1 MGRSG
6 ALAVGRAS
14 EETRDTQQE
23 RDNQGERAKQ
33 MRRAK
38 TKRREKRRRNEG
50 DDMGKDWVVRQMGD
64 VKSPRI

>member
-14 EETRDTQQE
+14 EEE
-23 RDNQGERAKQ
+23 RDNQRAKQ

-38 TKRREKRRRNEG
+38 TKRRDKPRRKEG
-50 DDMGKDWVVRQMGD
+50 DDSGNDWGGGVRQMGD
-64 VKSPRI
+64 VKSPRL

>member
-14 EETRDTQQE
+14 EEK
-23 RDNQGERAKQ
+23 RDNQEEGDKQ

-38 TKRREKRRRNEG
+38 SKRRDKPRRKEG
-50 DDMGKDWVVRQMGD
+50 DDRGKDWGVRQTGD
-64 VKSPRI
+64 VKSPRL

>member
-14 EETRDTQQE
+14 EEE
-23 RDNQGERAKQ
+23 RDNQEERDKQ

-38 TKRREKRRRNEG
+38 SKRRDKPRRKDG
-50 DDMGKDWVVRQMGD
+50 DDRGKDWGVGQMGD
-64 VKSPRI
+64 VKSPRL